1 MLQKTLPLSCLMVYD
16 WSMPKSLLEMM
27 RLADAEGAIMKNRA
41 YTNVKRQVE
50 SIDLAKQQVCSIVA
64 T

>member
-1 MLQKTLPLSCLMVYD
+1 
-16 WSMPKSLLEMM
+16 MPKSLLEMM